1 MPTCLRSLD
10 PIQQYQEEGKSFNHI
25 PNMATTHH
33 RRPATPR
40 YVTSHDSF
48 VRDSKGQTIVDSDTI
63 WDILRANLLWFNNEN
78 FHLGAALLNAW
89 RATIYI
95 GMEVEQDIDKY
106 PRKPERT
113 ASMRAKFNS
122 IWMQGNFF
130 AQ

>member
-1 MPTCLRSLD
+1 M
-10 PIQQYQEEGKSFNHI
+10 
-25 PNMATTHH
+25 
-33 RRPATPR
+33 
-40 YVTSHDSF
+40 
-48 VRDSKGQTIVDSDTI
+48 IVDSDTI
-63 WDILRANLLWFNNEN
+63 WDILRANLLWFIWCQRCKFELNNEN